1 MNEQYFQTLKSAET
15 EDWLDFH
22 VIRPFCF
29 QLARF
34 FAKFDVNPNTITIWS
49 MFIGAG
55 SAYFFSQGCYHYG
68 GVEGLLYNLFGIF
81 LLMWADFFDCTDGQ
95 LARLT
100 GKKSR
105 LGRILDGTAGFVWF
119 IPIYLAL
126 VWRFYQHHE
135 IEFGWLGIEDTPENT
150 MIATIV
156 VLILGNISGFLGMG
170 GQSRLA
176 DYYIQVHLFFLKG
189 EKGSELD
196 NSMRQQEL
204 YDQLPADAPYY
215 ERWFQKSYVGYTKK
229 QEKSTPQFQRLLA
242 LLKEKLMIPPGADEA
257 ERNALEKRAV
267 IKEDLRLPFCHLFH
281 PVLQGADLF
290 CQRIER
296 DARLISGRKF
306 IQIDDAADAG
316 VFFPDLDSLAHH
328 PVVLQDHSRCQF
340 FLRAESRVNGGDQV
354 PAKCPVCCSHLHR
367 FTPLLLIIRLL

>member
-34 FAKFDVNPNTITIWS
+34 FAKFDINPNTITIWS

-55 SAYFFSQGCYHYG
+55 SAYFFAQGCYHYG
-68 GVEGLLYNLFGIF
+68 GVEGLLYNLFG
-81 LLMWADFFDCTDGQ
+81 
-95 LARLT
+95 
-100 GKKSR
+100 
-105 LGRILDGTAGFVWF
+105 ILDGTAGFVWF

-170 GQSRLA
+170 GQTRLA

-196 NSMRQQEL
+196 NSVRQQEL
-204 YDQLPADAPYY
+204 YDQMPADAPYY
-215 ERWFQKSYVGYTKK
+215 ERWFQKSYVDYTKK

-242 LLKEKLMIPPGADEA
+242 VLKQKYGSVDNIPAEVREDIHKNSLALMKWNGLLTFNFREA
-257 ERNALEKRAV
+257 W
-267 IKEDLRLPFCHLFH
+267 FF
-281 PVLQGADLF
+281 LF
-290 CQRIER
+290 CLLDIPVMNFIFEIVCMSLLTWYINHRHESFCRRI
-296 DARLISGRKF
+296 A
-306 IQIDDAADAG
+306 
-316 VFFPDLDSLAHH
+316 DSL
-328 PVVLQDHSRCQF
+328 
-340 FLRAESRVNGGDQV
+340 
-354 PAKCPVCCSHLHR
+354 K
-367 FTPLLLIIRLL
+367 